1 MQVVYFLVH
10 FFYETGACER
20 LTKIGSCKRLRRTK
34 SLEV

>member
-1 MQVVYFLVH
+1 MR
-10 FFYETGACER
+10 AS